1 MAGFID
7 PISLITLGFLIVGL
21 VVTTSIVKNPE
32 SLDIRNWAK
41 VCPDECIND
50 SDCGKN
56 EQCYR
61 PAGGCPV
68 CRARRQAAAPVIVPP
83 PDNSTVTTHGTVDTT
98 PAVTTTNTVPSTIA
112 PAAPAQPTQ
121 LVTQTSTSNSSLTPA
136 EIRLEKNLCA
146 AEGGTWN
153 NNQCQS
159 CQPGN
164 VICSGDTLKT
174 CNSYGTNWDS
184 QICPTNKTCD
194 ANLKICVAK
203 SGTCIDPCTNDTDC
217 GEGNYCYKPANACPV
232 CKTKAALCTPGA
244 KQCSGSYLQTCN
256 TYGTSWLS
264 QDCGSFGC
272 DSTTK
277 ACKPNPSIIT
287 QADCDKCLQN
297 YTPSECAGVCQHIG
311 KTITTPLGQNECT
324 AGEKF
329 CSAGN
334 LKVCSNSGT
343 WGLQTCPNG
352 CENNACKP
360 KPTPAPTVATAK
372 IDPFANLAGLGT
384 YGLAGNTAIPLP
396 QSAVTSQ
403 EGFNQWQ
410 GSVFSGLGTGL
421 AAGSAAL
428 GGIVAAPVVTPI
440 AAQAAAGNLSIAYLM
455 AQNALAAS
463 PALQTAAAVATLS
476 QFPLAIIAHDKY
488 GSDSPQYQYAA
499 MGITA
504 GYFSDVISSEQALQ
518 NAVQPADDLINQLL
532 TRYKSISEGQ
542 SFERVVTKYQAFGSQ
557 TLERSGPAAGEIDDT
572 YNMILRQIR
581 KTIDEEGLDQI
592 SATAEVISRYNPRTY
607 EVQNPDDFAFEI
619 KDPSALS
626 AKLICGNKLNCLELP
641 VLEKKLLI
649 DLGLPENEVQVII
662 GFGGNKG
669 LAGFPYEHGA
679 VQAGNQILGYFQ
691 PNAVSV
697 SNFQRY
703 ANLSNWGYFGL
714 SAPSTTFNTLNN
726 IAPNTLFPLIN
737 TGNILEQIN
746 Q

>member
-68 CRARRQAAAPVIVPP
+68 CRARRQQ
-83 PDNSTVTTHGTVDTT
+83 TT
-98 PAVTTTNTVPSTIA
+98 A
-112 PAAPAQPTQ
+112 PAAPAQTTTTTAPAQPASQPELQTTSEKTTCTPAILNTAGTCPDGKTIRYVRRNTNCITTTDECPDSAAPATAQPTQ

-146 AEGGTWN
+146 AEEGIWKNNRCQYPGTTTPA
-153 NNQCQS
+153 
-159 CQPGN
+159 QP
-164 VICSGDTLKT
+164 VAPQPAT
-174 CNSYGTNWDS
+174 TNT
-184 QICPTNKTCD
+184 IT
-194 ANLKICVAK
+194 K
-203 SGTCIDPCTNDTDC
+203 SD
-217 GEGNYCYKPANACPV
+217 Y
-232 CKTKAALCTPGA
+232 
-244 KQCSGSYLQTCN
+244 Q
-256 TYGTSWLS
+256 
-264 QDCGSFGC
+264 
-272 DSTTK
+272 
-277 ACKPNPSIIT
+277 
-287 QADCDKCLQN
+287 KCLDNGNTPTECSPVAQN
-297 YTPSECAGVCQHIG
+297 LG
-311 KTITTPLGQNECT
+311 KTITTPTGTGQTECNP
-324 AGEKF
+324 AVNKPF

-410 GSVFSGLGTGL
+410 GSVFSGLGTSL

-440 AAQAAAGNLSIAYLM
+440 AAQAAAGNLSIAALM

>member
-1 MAGFID
+1 MKKHHLGFID

-21 VVTTSIVKNPE
+21 VVTTAIVKNPE
-32 SLDIRNWAK
+32 KLDIRNWAK
-41 VCPDECIND
+41 ICSDDCIDD
-50 SDCGKN
+50 SDCGEN

-146 AEGGTWN
+146 AEEGIWKNNRCQYPGTTTPA
-153 NNQCQS
+153 
-159 CQPGN
+159 QP
-164 VICSGDTLKT
+164 VAPQPAT
-174 CNSYGTNWDS
+174 TNT
-184 QICPTNKTCD
+184 IT
-194 ANLKICVAK
+194 K
-203 SGTCIDPCTNDTDC
+203 SD
-217 GEGNYCYKPANACPV
+217 Y
-232 CKTKAALCTPGA
+232 
-244 KQCSGSYLQTCN
+244 Q
-256 TYGTSWLS
+256 
-264 QDCGSFGC
+264 
-272 DSTTK
+272 
-277 ACKPNPSIIT
+277 
-287 QADCDKCLQN
+287 KCLDNGNTPTECSPVAQN
-297 YTPSECAGVCQHIG
+297 LG
-311 KTITTPLGQNECT
+311 KTITTPTGTGQTECNP
-324 AGEKF
+324 AVNKPF

-428 GGIVAAPVVTPI
+428 GGAALLPAGGLPVAA
-440 AAQAAAGNLSIAYLM
+440 LM